1 MFLTNHGGENM
12 LQYVTKR
19 IFQLVLVLFIVSIL
33 VFLLTSVMGNPV
45 YLMVREDATEEEIK
59 AVEEYLGLDKPLYV
73 QYGVF
78 IRNALQGDFGMSYM
92 YHQPAL
98 GLIIERFPATLEIVL
113 LAMFLAVSIGIP
125 LGVFSGA
132 YPKKFFSKT
141 VMTLSIAGISL
152 PSFWIGMVMII
163 LFSLTLGIL
172 PVSGRGEMGT
182 FLGIE
187 TSLATIDGLKHVILP
202 AITLAIGN
210 IAQIVRL
217 TRGGMQESVRQD
229 YVKFARAKGVPTRKV
244 LFGHALKNTL
254 IPVVTVFGLQLGS
267 LIAFTTITE
276 TIFAWPGMGKLLI
289 DAINSADRP
298 IISAYILFVAVMFV
312 FINFIVDILYS
323 IIDPRIDLNQ

>member
-1 MFLTNHGGENM
+1 MF
-12 LQYVTKR
+12 QYIIKR
-19 IFQLVLVLFIVSIL
+19 IFQLVLVLFLVSVLI
-33 VFLLTSVMGNPV
+33 FAFTSVMGNPV

-59 AVEEYLGLDKPLYV
+59 VVEEYLGLDKPIYV

-92 YHQPAL
+92 YHQSAL
-98 GLIIERFPATLEIVL
+98 GLIMERFPATLEIVL
-113 LAMFLAVSIGIP
+113 LAMFLAITIGIP

-132 YPKKFFSKT
+132 YSKKLFSKI

-163 LFSLTLGIL
+163 LFSLTLGVL

-217 TRGGMQESVRQD
+217 TRGGMQESIRQD

-298 IISAYILFVAVMFV
+298 IIAAYILFVAVMFV
-312 FINFIVDILYS
+312 FINFVVDILYT